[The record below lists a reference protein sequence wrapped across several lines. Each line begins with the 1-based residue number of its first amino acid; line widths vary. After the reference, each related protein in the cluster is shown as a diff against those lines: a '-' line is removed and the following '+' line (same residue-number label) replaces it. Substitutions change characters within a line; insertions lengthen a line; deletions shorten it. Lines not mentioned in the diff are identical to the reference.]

1 MDSISQS
8 LFLVLSLLL
17 PFRLSPFILMDRGRL
32 TDLHGFRRP
41 GVYVCVYIYMTI
53 YVCMWRLV
61 MMITTTISTA
71 VGRGVLDVF
80 SCAISLLRIKEHK
93 INRANKEDR

>member
-1 MDSISQS
+1 MTGGPHRGSIRRRKYQLKCCMDSISQS

-41 GVYVCVYIYMTI
+41 GVYVCVYKLYI
-53 YVCMWRLV
+53 YV
-61 MMITTTISTA
+61 
-71 VGRGVLDVF
+71 
-80 SCAISLLRIKEHK
+80 
-93 INRANKEDR
+93 